1 MLFSLGPGLLSNRHS
16 NLFEQGILTILTS
29 LSSSISERTR
39 YGSVLFKH
47 GSLTISGLNA
57 GSGGGHL
64 RFLLR
69 VTGGF
74 DILDGSSHG
83 GTGATG
89 S

>member
-1 MLFSLGPGLLSNRHS
+1 M
-16 NLFEQGILTILTS
+16 LTILTS

-64 RFLLR
+64 SFLHQ
-69 VTGGF
+69 VTGEF
-74 DILDGSSHG
+74 NILDGFSHG
-83 GTGATG
+83 GTGAT
-89 S
+89 SS